1 VISVTDFQR
10 LSADDYHSDPC
21 PVPSLSSSI
30 AKILINQSPKHA
42 WYAHPRLNPSY
53 KPVEDSRFDIGSVA
67 HMMLLEKR
75 SDRITIV
82 NADDWRTKAAKEAR
96 EEARANSRFPILARH
111 HDRVSEMVVQAQAYI
126 ATTELAGILEN
137 SHSEVSIR
145 WREGNAWCR
154 SRLDLLSES
163 FNVILDY
170 KTTENAEP
178 EAFIRQIGRMDYD
191 LQAEFY
197 VRGTHAQEFC
207 QKEPVFIFLA
217 QEISQPYSCSLVS
230 LANSYRAVGQQKV
243 EKALSLWKH
252 CTAHNTW
259 AAYSTRI
266 AYAEPRPYEMEV
278 LDEPVVTESEE
289 TES

>member
-1 VISVTDFQR
+1 MPSDFT

-21 PVPSLSSSI
+21 PAPSLSSSI

-75 SDRITIV
+75 SDRVTIV

-96 EEARANSRFPILARH
+96 EEAWSNGRIPILARH
-111 HDRVSEMVVQAQAYI
+111 FDKVSEMTDQARVYVQ
-126 ATTELAGILEN
+126 TTELAGIFEN
-137 SHSEVSIR
+137 GHAEVSMR
-145 WREGNAWCR
+145 WQEGNAWCR
-154 SRLDLLSES
+154 SRLDLLSET

-170 KTTENAEP
+170 KTTENAEQ

-197 VRGTHAQEFC
+197 VRGANAQEAGY
-207 QKEPVFIFLA
+207 KEPVFVFLA
-217 QEISQPYSCSLVS
+217 QEISAPYSCSLVS
-230 LANSYRAVGQQKV
+230 LANSYRAVGQKKV
-243 EKALSLWKH
+243 ERALAVWKN
-252 CTAHNTW
+252 CVATNRW
-259 AAYSTRI
+259 PAYSAAI
-266 AYAEPRPYEMEV
+266 AYAEPRPWDMEI
-278 LDEPVVTESEE
+278 LEESEATESEE
-289 TES
+289 TDS